1 MIISRTPLRISFA
14 GGGTDLSA
22 FYKLHPGAVTSTAI
36 NKYIYVTVNKKFDD
50 RIRVSYSSTEIVDHV
65 DDLRHGLV
73 REAMKLTGLD
83 KGVEIT
89 TIADIPSRGTGLG
102 SSSSL
107 TVGLLN
113 ALYAYQGILKSRQ
126 TLAKEACKIEIE
138 ILGEPI
144 GKQDQFIAAY
154 GGIQHI
160 QFNPDESV
168 YVDPVICSPKTKR
181 NLESHM
187 LIFYTGITRKA
198 SKILTKQIKNT
209 EKKTMN
215 LINMKELSEKVRD
228 SICSNKIKEVGKYLN
243 DGWLYKKELASG
255 ISNPVIEKYYE
266 KAVKAGALGGKILGA
281 GGGGFLLIFCELEYH
296 KKVKQAMKD
305 LPLVPIKLE
314 PQGSKIIYVEDQY
327 FSARDS

>member
-14 GGGTDLSA
+14 GGGTDLAA
-22 FYKLHPGAVTSTAI
+22 FYKHQPGAVTSTAI
-36 NKYIYVTVNKKFDD
+36 NKYIYVTINKKFDD
-50 RIRVSYSSTEIVDHV
+50 KIRVSYSKTEKVDHV
-65 DDLRHGLV
+65 DDLHHGLV

-113 ALYAYQGILKSRQ
+113 ALYAYQGIMKSRH

-160 QFNPDESV
+160 QFNSDESV
-168 YVDPVICSPKTKR
+168 YVDPVICSPKTKQK
-181 NLESHM
+181 LEEHM
-187 LIFYTGITRKA
+187 LLFYTGITRKA

-209 EKKTMN
+209 QKKVQN
-215 LINMKELSEKVRD
+215 LIKMKQLSEVVRNN
-228 SICSNKIKEVGKYLN
+228 ICKNQITQVGKNLHS
-243 DGWLYKKELASG
+243 GWLYKKELASG
-255 ISNPVIEKYYE
+255 ISNPIINEYYE
-266 KAVKAGALGGKILGA
+266 KALSAGALGGKILGA
-281 GGGGFLLIFCELEYH
+281 GGGGFLLILCNPKYH
-296 KKVKQAMKD
+296 EKVKSSLRD
-305 LPLVPIKLE
+305 LKCVPIKLE
-314 PQGSKIIYVEDQY
+314 PQGSKIIYVEDTY
-327 FSARDS
+327 HKI